1 MPALNIKFTDEE
13 LGRLRSQAH
22 ARGQSMTTF
31 AHDLIVGQVDR
42 AQHNEMVMSASARV
56 MDLSR
61 DLLKRL
67 ADR

>member
-1 MPALNIKFTDEE
+1 
-13 LGRLRSQAH
+13 
-22 ARGQSMTTF
+22 MTTL
-31 AHDLIVGQVDR
+31 AHDLVVGRVER
-42 AQHNEMVMSASARV
+42 AQHNAMVMSASARV